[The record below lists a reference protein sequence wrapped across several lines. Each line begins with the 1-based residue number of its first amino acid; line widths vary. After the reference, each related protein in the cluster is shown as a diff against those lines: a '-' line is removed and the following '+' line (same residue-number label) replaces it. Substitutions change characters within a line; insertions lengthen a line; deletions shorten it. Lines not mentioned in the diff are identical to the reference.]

1 MIQTDFGTFDGTS
14 WERLC
19 QSAFKLKYGPSYQ
32 RMPASP
38 GDYGIEGWTTDGLAF
53 QCYCPERH
61 YTQDELYD
69 AIRDKITRDVGK
81 LKSYAQQIAERIGS
95 TKIRNWLFVTPT
107 INDNELHKHAR
118 KKERDARKWA
128 LTILTDDFNISLLDA
143 GYYSSEFEQC
153 RRNAGN
159 ALQLGP
165 AVDKSIALPEA
176 PEEYDK
182 LIARKNRMRL
192 KSRLASPTFE
202 AELSEFNK
210 LVQGKFLRCD
220 HHLATIERTSP
231 QAFAQVIRVIGLYAD
246 EMQELKYFWTGEPN
260 ELVESVKAELGN
272 RLEKELG
279 GIVSFSDARTL
290 ADLVVA
296 RWLAV
301 CQLDFS
307 EPVQ

>member
-14 WERLC
+14 WEHLC
-19 QSAFKLKYGPSYQ
+19 QSAFKMKYGQSYQ

-61 YTQDELYD
+61 YTQDELYE

-81 LKSYAQQIAERIGS
+81 LKAYAQQIAERIGS
-95 TKIRNWLFVTPT
+95 TKIQNWLFVTPT
-107 INDNELHKHAR
+107 INNNELNKHAR
-118 KKERDARKWA
+118 KKEKDARKWQ
-128 LTILTDDFNISLLDA
+128 LNILTEDFNISLLDA

-153 RRNAGN
+153 RRIAGT

-165 AVDKSIALPEA
+165 AVDRSVALPEA

-192 KSRLASPTFE
+192 KSRLLSPTFE
-202 AELSEFNK
+202 AELAEFNK
-210 LVQGKFLRCD
+210 LIQGKFLRCD

-231 QAFAQVIRVIGLYAD
+231 QAFAQVIRVIGHYAE
-246 EMQELKYFWTGEPN
+246 EMQELKFFWTGEPN
-260 ELVESVKAELGN
+260 ELVEAVRRELGD

>member
-1 MIQTDFGTFDGTS
+1 M
-14 WERLC
+14 
-19 QSAFKLKYGPSYQ
+19 
-32 RMPASP
+32 
-38 GDYGIEGWTTDGLAF
+38 
-53 QCYCPERH
+53 
-61 YTQDELYD
+61 
-69 AIRDKITRDVGK
+69 
-81 LKSYAQQIAERIGS
+81 
-95 TKIRNWLFVTPT
+95 
-107 INDNELHKHAR
+107 
-118 KKERDARKWA
+118 
-128 LTILTDDFNISLLDA
+128 
-143 GYYSSEFEQC
+143 
-153 RRNAGN
+153 
-159 ALQLGP
+159 QLGP

-192 KSRLASPTFE
+192 KSRQASPSFE
-202 AELSEFNK
+202 SELSDFNR

-231 QAFAQVIRVIGLYAD
+231 QAFAQVIRIIGLYAD

-260 ELVESVKAELGN
+260 ELVEAVKAELGN

-279 GIVSFSDARTL
+279 GVVSLSDARTL

-307 EPVQ
+307 EPAQ